1 MSDKTNSNYIPEDA
15 KFNLAF
21 GWLAAAAASI
31 AAWAG
36 LA

>member
-1 MSDKTNSNYIPEDA
+1 MGDKTGSNFGKEEAD
-15 KFNLAF
+15 FNMAF